1 MARTVWWFRCRF
13 TGSAIS
19 ADGTTS
25 PPNWRSSLATD
36 ILVRHR
42 ATASQGGLRHHQR
55 HRNIARAFSI
65 RQDGRTQLAGR
76 PVVLVDDVMTTG
88 ATLFT
93 AAKCL
98 SAAGSGPVSAL
109 VVARVARPREP

>member
-1 MARTVWWFRCRF
+1 MLSCR
-13 TGSAIS
+13 
-19 ADGTTS
+19 
-25 PPNWRSSLATD
+25 
-36 ILVRHR
+36 
-42 ATASQGGLRHHQR
+42 QR
-55 HRNIARAFSI
+55 RRNITGAFSI
-65 RQDGRTQLAGR
+65 GRDWLERLTGR

-109 VVARVARPREP
+109 VVARVAQPREP